1 MPDHDPCHMCS
12 DHDEKRVAAQ
22 TQTPDRMR
30 RVMMLGAPVAAGIA
44 GTTLPGPTFSQSAA
58 TNQPLLAIGSS
69 VQQSGFLIGRT
80 VQGAEVTIDDIA
92 VQPDGAGRFL
102 VGFDR
107 DASPQARIDV
117 RAPDGRT
124 ASQEISVTPRQYVI
138 RQISGLPG
146 STVNPPEAA
155 MPRIQRESALKQRAF
170 ASVDDRETGYL
181 EPFRWPLAN
190 IRVTSPWGA
199 QRSLNGSLQRPHY
212 GVDLGAA
219 TGTLIRAPAP
229 GIVVMAEPDMF
240 YEGGM
245 VTMDHGQGLMTTYL
259 HMNRIDVRVGQRL
272 PQGTLLG
279 HVGARGRA
287 TGPHLCW
294 RMRWRGRHLDP
305 TLKLAT

>member
-1 MPDHDPCHMCS
+1 MRDHNLCDGSCNHAEPS
-12 DHDEKRVAAQ
+12 EAVE
-22 TQTPDRMR
+22 TQTPNRMR
-30 RVMMLGAPVAAGIA
+30 RAMLFGAPVAAGIA
-44 GTTLPGPTFSQSAA
+44 GTTLPDPSFSQSS
-58 TNQPLLAIGSS
+58 TTDQRVLAIDSS
-69 VQQSGFLIGRT
+69 VQQSGFLIGQT

-92 VQPDGAGRFL
+92 VQPDAAGRFL

-107 DASPQARIDV
+107 DAPPQARIDV
-117 RAPDGRT
+117 LAPDGRT
-124 ASQEISVTPRQYVI
+124 ASQTISVTPRQYLI

-146 STVNPPEAA
+146 STVNPPETA

-181 EPFRWPLAN
+181 EAFQWPLAT

-219 TGTLIRAPAP
+219 TGTPIRAPAP
-229 GIVVMAEPDMF
+229 GIVVMAEADMF

-245 VTMDHGQGLMTTYL
+245 VTLDHGQGLMTTYL

-272 PQGTLLG
+272 PQGTQLG